1 MNPLNIV
8 QVIDVFDDARNGA
21 VISTQ
26 RFTTALRQNGHQV
39 KVISTGKKSQD
50 KIIMPEFYPPVPFV
64 KNVMQKMK
72 SQFAFPDEQKIK
84 TAIEACDIVHVQFP
98 FWLSM
103 KCIEIAQQYNKP
115 IVSTFHVQAEQIAY
129 NINIKNKW
137 LIKKINQFFI
147 EQIYNKS
154 DLVVCPSNFA
164 QNELIKYGLKSK
176 SVVISNG
183 IMQEYFS
190 DPVAK
195 NNHVDLQILTV
206 GRNAV
211 EKRQDML
218 IDAVSKS
225 KYKKQIRL
233 SIIGDGPQRE
243 KLNALASKK
252 LADKVDFLYLPKEEV
267 LLKYKEADLYVHCA
281 AVEVESMSTMEA
293 MASGLPMLIADS
305 PLSAAK
311 QFALNSEFLFKTT
324 AELTQ
329 KIDYFFEHKIE
340 LQQASKKYALHA
352 KKYAFDIS
360 ANQLNELY
368 YSLL

>member
-26 RFTTALRQNGHQV
+26 RFTTALRQKGHQV

-72 SQFAFPDEQKIK
+72 TQFAFPDEKKINSV
-84 TAIEACDIVHVQFP
+84 IETCDIVHVQFP

-103 KCIEIAQQYNKP
+103 KCIEIAQQYKKP

-154 DLVVCPSNFA
+154 DVVICPSIFA
-164 QNELIKYGLKSK
+164 QDELKRYGLKTN

-183 IMQEYFS
+183 IMKENFLMSNRNQGSPYF
-190 DPVAK
+190 
-195 NNHVDLQILTV
+195 HILTV

-218 IDAVSKS
+218 IEAISKC
-225 KYKKQIRL
+225 KNKKQIKL
-233 SIIGDGPQRE
+233 SIIGDGPIRE
-243 KLNALASKK
+243 KLTTLANNK
-252 LADKVDFLYLPKEEV
+252 LPNQVEFLYVSKDEITR
-267 LLKYKEADLYVHCA
+267 YYQEADLYVHCA
-281 AVEVESMSTMEA
+281 GVEVESMSTMEA
-293 MASGLPMLIADS
+293 MAAGLPMIIADA

-311 QFALNSEFLFKTT
+311 QFALNSDFLFKTT
-324 AELTQ
+324 TELTH
-329 KIDYFFEHKIE
+329 KIDYYFEHSNE
-340 LQQASKKYALHA
+340 LQQAAEKYALQA

-360 ANQLNELY
+360 VNQLTELY
-368 YSLL
+368 YSLQ